1 MIPKDF
7 DTAHA
12 AVIDLVNAFNSDLV
26 NYLRPEYNESAVRM
40 DFVDKF
46 FVALGWDVNHEHQR
60 NVYAQEVKVEKVVN
74 VAERVKKADY
84 SFSLAPDF
92 QKVHFFVEA
101 KKPSIPLETPANCF
115 QILRYGY
122 SSAKANLSIL
132 TNFKEFIVL
141 DCRYLP
147 DFDTAIQRIHK
158 RYDFTDF
165 LNFEKFAEIYYL
177 FGREAVADGT
187 YERVCS
193 ELPKPKG
200 KVKQL
205 KLFADGY
212 KEVDDSFLEMLESF
226 REELAKNFKK
236 RNQSLDSDDLTEAV
250 QRTLD
255 RLVFIRFLEDK
266 LIEPDTILD
275 KFGFKPNAWG
285 QFKAKSREFDKTYN
299 GIIFKYHSVIDDPD
313 FSVDDRVFLDIC
325 DKFAGDRTPY
335 HFNYIPI
342 HILGS
347 IYERFLG
354 NVIVATAKQ
363 ARIEAKPEVRKAG
376 GVFYTPQYI
385 VKYIVENTVGKLLE
399 KKTPEEVAKLRF
411 ADIACG
417 SGSFL
422 LGVYEYLLAWHTDYY
437 NKKATA
443 IEAKKAGCIVNED
456 GTFHLSFEQKSDIL
470 VNNVYGVDIDRQAH
484 EVTQLSL
491 FLKLLE
497 EETLATK
504 RKLWD
509 TERKALLPSLGNNI
523 VCGNALVDWDIT
535 SGDLF
540 EQFDQDKEKR
550 LNPMS
555 FQSKFPE
562 VMRNEGFD
570 AIVGNPP
577 YRMLQPNNTEQSL
590 LDYLRKKF
598 IAAEFKIELFHLF
611 LQRAILKL
619 RDDGKLGYIVPTTV
633 LNNVYAES
641 LRGWLLE
648 NSQVESISVARGRIF
663 AEADVH
669 TSVLI
674 FQKSIAPIEHEILT
688 TTRLNMDFTK
698 NPVYEARS
706 RQSLFSQLSGKI
718 WNVLI
723 NNENA
728 SLIMRLIRDFACLED
743 VGTINR
749 GLITGDRKKYF
760 STEKLTE
767 NHVPILAGGDVHRY
781 AVKDPTEFV
790 LFERPKTAGGSWDA
804 EMHLA
809 PHKIVVRQI
818 GEKPT
823 AGIITEPI
831 AVTGNIFTVRAK
843 TLREE
848 LYILGLINSRLAE
861 YFWRIMFTDF
871 KDSFP
876 QVTIF
881 SLAQLPIH
889 KIDEENSAERAKQDQ
904 IVHAVEQIMDAK
916 AKLATAKN
924 DGERD
929 FLTNKCEKYESDI
942 NNAVYSLYSLTP
954 EEIALVEKS

>member
-1 MIPKDF
+1 MIPNNF
-7 DTAHA
+7 DDAHA
-12 AVIDLVNAFNSDLV
+12 VVIDLVNRFNADLANCLRSD
-26 NYLRPEYNESAVRM
+26 YNESALRN
-40 DFVDKF
+40 DYLNKF
-46 FVALGWDVNHEHQR
+46 FIALGWDVNHEQQR
-60 NVYAQEVKVEKVVN
+60 NVYAQEVKVEQSVT

-84 SFSLAPDF
+84 SFSLAPEY
-92 QKVHFFVEA
+92 QKVQFFVEA
-101 KKPSIPLETPANCF
+101 KKPSIPLETSANCF

-122 SSAKANLSIL
+122 SSSKAHLSIL
-132 TNFKEFIVL
+132 TNFKELLVL

-147 DFDTAIQRIHK
+147 DFDTATQRIHK
-158 RYDFTDF
+158 RYEFTDF

-200 KVKQL
+200 RVKQL

-212 KEVDDSFLEMLESF
+212 KEIDDSFLEMLEGF

-236 RNQSLDSDDLTEAV
+236 RNPQLDSDDLTEAV

-266 LIEPDTILD
+266 MIEPETILD
-275 KFGFKPNAWG
+275 KFGDKPKAWE

-299 GIIFKYHSVIDDPD
+299 GIIFKYHNVIDDPD
-313 FSVDDRVFLDIC
+313 FVVDNRVFLDIC
-325 DKFAGDRTPY
+325 DTFAGDRTPY

-399 KKTPEEVAKLRF
+399 KKTPKQVAEMRF

-422 LGVYEYLLAWHTDYY
+422 LGVYDYLLAWHTEYY
-437 NKKATA
+437 NKKSNAK
-443 IEAKKAGCIVNED
+443 EARDAHCIVNED
-456 GTFHLSFEQKSDIL
+456 GTFHLSFEQKSEIL
-470 VNNVYGVDIDRQAH
+470 TNNVFGVDIDRQAH

-497 EETLATK
+497 EETLATR

-509 TERKALLPSLGNNI
+509 SERKAMLPSLSNNI

-535 SGDLF
+535 GGDLF

-550 LNPMS
+550 LNPMD
-555 FQSKFPE
+555 FNTKFPRI
-562 VMRNEGFD
+562 MGNGGFN

-590 LDYLRKKF
+590 LDYLREKYV
-598 IAAEFKIELFHLF
+598 AAEFKIELFHLF
-611 LQRAILKL
+611 LQRAVTKL
-619 RDDGKLGYIVPTTV
+619 QTNGKLGYIVPTTI

-641 LRGWLLE
+641 LRNWLLE
-648 NSQVESISVARGRIF
+648 NSQIESISVARGRVF

-674 FQKSIAPIEHEILT
+674 FEKDKAENDHEILT
-688 TTRLNMDFTK
+688 TTKLNVDFVASPRFET
-698 NPVYEARS
+698 RS
-706 RQSLFSQLSGKI
+706 RQKLFSQLNGKI

-723 NNENA
+723 NNDNA
-728 SLIMRLIRDFACLED
+728 SLITRLIDDFPSLDD
-743 VGTINR
+743 VSKINR

-760 STEKLTE
+760 STERLTE
-767 NHVPILAGGDVHRY
+767 KHVPILTGSDVQRY
-781 AVKDPTEFV
+781 EIKQPGEFV
-790 LFERPKTAGGSWDA
+790 LFERPSTAGGSWDP

-809 PHKIVVRQI
+809 DHKIVVRQI

-823 AGIITEPI
+823 ASLITERF
-831 AVTGNIFTVRAK
+831 AVTGNVFTVRASSLEQEK
-843 TLREE
+843 F
-848 LYILGLINSRLAE
+848 ILGVINSKLAE

-881 SLAQLPIH
+881 SLAQLPIYEVNTSNA
-889 KIDEENSAERAKQDQ
+889 DEIAKHDQ

-916 AKLATAKN
+916 AKLPAAKN
-924 DGERD
+924 DSERE
-929 FLTNKCEKYESDI
+929 FLTNKCDKYESDI
-942 NNAVYSLYSLTP
+942 NNAVYSLYNLTP
-954 EEIALVEKS
+954 EEIKLVENN